1 MQCVGNG
8 RYTITLTDPLPMF
21 SIFESEETK
30 RLKTHIINL
39 GTLAKIDGH
48 LDSAEMEHII
58 SIGERKGMRPQEV
71 KNLLS
76 SCENIKMTMP
86 NNDLDRFDQI
96 YDLVEM
102 MLADGIV
109 DDSEMDF
116 CIEIATKMGFRKSV
130 VGILIKKI
138 TTGVKDG
145 LDRDEIKAEAI
156 NFLELQ

>member
-1 MQCVGNG
+1 
-8 RYTITLTDPLPMF
+8 MF

-30 RLKTHIINL
+30 RLKSHIINL
-39 GTLAKIDGH
+39 GTLAKADGH
-48 LDSAEMEHII
+48 MDAAEMEHII

-71 KNLLS
+71 RSLLAN
-76 SCENIKMTMP
+76 CHDAKQTLP
-86 NNDLDRFDQI
+86 DNDLDRFDQI

-116 CIEIATKMGFRKSV
+116 CIDIASKMGFRKSV
-130 VGILIKKI
+130 VGVLIKKI

-145 LDRDEIKAEAI
+145 LDREEIKSQTI
-156 NFLELQ
+156 DFLELQ

>member
-1 MQCVGNG
+1 
-8 RYTITLTDPLPMF
+8 MF

-30 RLKTHIINL
+30 RLKSHIVNL
-39 GTLAKIDGH
+39 GALAKIDGH
-48 LDSAEMEHII
+48 IDAAEMEHII
-58 SIGERKGMRPQEV
+58 SIGERKGMRAQDV
-71 KNLLS
+71 RSLLADA
-76 SCENIKMTMP
+76 ENIKLSMP

-116 CIEIATKMGFRKSV
+116 CIDLATKMGFRKAV
-130 VGILIKKI
+130 VGVLIKKI

-145 LDRDEIKAEAI
+145 LSREEIKQEAI
-156 NFLELQ
+156 SFLEL

>member
-1 MQCVGNG
+1 MAHYFFHSTNFKN
-8 RYTITLTDPLPMF
+8 PMF

-30 RLKTHIINL
+30 RLKSHIVNL
-39 GTLAKIDGH
+39 GALAKIDGH
-48 LDSAEMEHII
+48 IDAAEMEHII
-58 SIGERKGMRPQEV
+58 SIGERKGMRAQDV
-71 KNLLS
+71 RSLLADA
-76 SCENIKMTMP
+76 ENIKLSMP

-116 CIEIATKMGFRKSV
+116 CIDLATKMGFRKAV
-130 VGILIKKI
+130 VGVLIKKI

-145 LDRDEIKAEAI
+145 LSREEIKQEAI
-156 NFLELQ
+156 SFLEL

>member
-1 MQCVGNG
+1 
-8 RYTITLTDPLPMF
+8 MF

-30 RLKTHIINL
+30 RLKSHIVNL
-39 GTLAKIDGH
+39 GALAKIDGH
-48 LDSAEMEHII
+48 IDAAEMEHII
-58 SIGERKGMRPQEV
+58 SIGERKGLRPQDVRALLADSGSV
-71 KNLLS
+71 KP
-76 SCENIKMTMP
+76 TMP

-116 CIEIATKMGFRKSV
+116 CIDLAMKMGFRKAV
-130 VGILIKKI
+130 VGVLVKKI

-145 LDRDEIKAEAI
+145 LTRQEIKQEAI
-156 NFLELQ
+156 DFLELQ